1 MMKGVISK
9 GFGLI
14 RDLAREN
21 RTLFGIALI
30 LIVAG
35 GLLGVTVLW
44 PAYKSPGSK
53 MYDSSLGYASL
64 MRKLGNDFSVV
75 TADVR
80 EREFV
85 RPMLAEGSCSAE
97 PYLVPV
103 IPMSKIT
110 SVKVVEGQFVKK
122 GDLLLS
128 LDRVKAEIKMESA
141 RLALSTA
148 EAELKRVQVGSAYV
162 LAQERP
168 DREKINLQAS
178 SDRAEQ
184 MTEKIE
190 RYRAAEKKG
199 LISRTA
205 LLEVE
210 REFTDAVQEKELAV
224 LFLTMSEKGV
234 EQSRLIAANAVKDAE
249 EAVKHREQ
257 ELIEYDVFAP
267 VSGVVERVLMRE
279 GEYNQ
284 DSGKPGFV
292 IAAGLWFEGYFDQSD
307 FTWVEE
313 GIRGV
318 AYLESYPGQEL
329 AVEVERIVPVVSFNE
344 GGPEISRPLRPRGTG
359 APEWAATFQVRL
371 KFTAEEDE
379 VRFAPGMTGFVRL
392 ESKRTSL
399 AVPRESL
406 LSVSAGMAL
415 VQVVTSD
422 GDRVLREVTVGH
434 VDGVAAEILNGLKS
448 GEQVIAEGHWGLRDD
463 DGIEV
468 VSDKGWE

>member
-1 MMKGVISK
+1 MKGVVSK
-9 GFGLI
+9 VFRLALS
-14 RDLAREN
+14 LAREN
-21 RTLFGIALI
+21 RVLFGIALI
-30 LIVAG
+30 LVVSG
-35 GLLGVTVLW
+35 GLLAVTVLW

-64 MRKLGNDFSVV
+64 MRKLGKDFPVV

-85 RPMLAEGSCSAE
+85 RPLLAEGTCSAE

-110 SVKVVEGQFVKK
+110 SVKVIEGQLVKK
-122 GDLLLS
+122 GDLLLT
-128 LDRVKAEIKMESA
+128 LDRVKAEIKLESA
-141 RLALSTA
+141 KLALSTA
-148 EAELKRVQVGSAYV
+148 QAELKRVQVGSAYV

-168 DREKINLQAS
+168 DREKINVEAAMA
-178 SDRAEQ
+178 RADQ

-190 RYRAAEKKG
+190 RYRSAEKKG

-210 REFTDAVQEKELAV
+210 GEFTAAVQEKELAE

-234 EQSRLIAANAVKDAE
+234 EQSRLIAANAVEDAK

-257 ELIEYDVFAP
+257 ELIEHEVFAP

-307 FTWVEE
+307 FAWVKEE
-313 GIRGV
+313 LRGV
-318 AYLESYPGQEL
+318 AYLESYPGREL

-344 GGPEISRPLRPRGTG
+344 GGPEINRPLRPRGTG
-359 APEWAATFQVRL
+359 APEWAATFMVRL
-371 KFTAEEDE
+371 KFLDEENE
-379 VRFAPGMTGFVRL
+379 VKFAPGMTGFVRL
-392 ESKRTSL
+392 ESERKSL

-406 LSVSAGMAL
+406 VSVSAGKAL
-415 VQVVTSD
+415 VQVVKND
-422 GDRVLREVTVGH
+422 GGRELRPVTVGH
-434 VDGVAAEILNGLKS
+434 VDGEAAEILSGLKL
-448 GEQVIAEGHWGLRDD
+448 GEQVIAEGHWGLKDD

-468 VSDKGWE
+468 VSENGWE